1 MIEISRR
8 HFLYLSA
15 GCPFIFQLSAFAAQD
30 EGSKS
35 AINYPRTIAV
45 LQESLRVELTAYNNY
60 IGYTSKALSEK
71 YPNIAYLFYSFSY
84 SEKVHADNYKRI
96 LAALGYKAKPIQIET
111 EVRDTK
117 SNLQKAAQSEVMK
130 IKTTYPEFIRELET
144 ESCEEAIVSCM
155 YSWKSHKQHEEKV
168 KEIGKYSGLFFS
180 SVSGKIEGLNPDFH
194 VCMVCGSTI
203 DKVPDSPCII
213 CNKPKSNYQKIKRPV

>member
-1 MIEISRR
+1 MTEISRR

-15 GCPFIFQLSAFAAQD
+15 GCPFIFQLSAFAAQ
-30 EGSKS
+30 SQSNKS
-35 AINYPRTIAV
+35 ANNYPLTIAV
-45 LQESLRVELTAYNNY
+45 LQESFRAEMTAYKNY

-96 LAALGYKAKPIQIET
+96 LATLGHQIKPIHIEID
-111 EVRDTK
+111 VRDTK
-117 SNLQKAAQSEVMK
+117 SNMQKAAQHELMK
-130 IKTTYPEFIRELET
+130 IKTVYPALLRELEA
-144 ESCEEAIVSCM
+144 ESCEEAIVNCV

-168 KEIGKYSGLFFS
+168 KQIGKYSGMFFS
-180 SVSGKIEGLNPDFH
+180 SVSGKIEGLDLDFH

-203 DKVPDSPCII
+203 DKMPDSPCVI
-213 CNKPKSNYQKIKRPV
+213 CNKSKSNYQKIERPV